1 MVRDLE
7 REGRGEARLL
17 LAMDG
22 LVEKLGS
29 GVPWLDEAKGR
40 RRALDTEEEGRDGA

>member
-1 MVRDLE
+1 
-7 REGRGEARLL
+7 
-17 LAMDG
+17 MDG

-40 RRALDTEEEGRDGA
+40 MRALDTEE